1 MYTDKYKD
9 IKKFFKEFN
18 IAYFKERDVKKTLSF
33 FDEDIF
39 AFGITENRTVHN
51 LEEMKNTITEE
62 IKNNPYPY
70 EVDFKSL
77 EVFTVAENL
86 FLLICISTLQKQDSD
101 SNPIPILINFRTSII
116 IKETDSGY
124 KFSKIHTSIPV
135 EETNFFDFD
144 KDIGNIHQNAKY
156 TAFNLLY
163 SSIPGGMIGGYY
175 KENFPLYFINK
186 HLLDKLEYTSEEE
199 FIKDTNGYVINGIHP
214 DDREYVC
221 RIVDS
226 SVKDKAEYEVEYR
239 MKKSNGS
246 YIWVLDRGR
255 LVQTENGPVI
265 VSICLDITENVH
277 LQENIKT
284 ITNNIPGGVYKVKFD
299 EDLTIIYGNDGFYKI
314 HGYTPEE
321 MKVMLGNKLIAVTF
335 PEDIPK
341 INTVLKNVLEYN
353 LKNFEYEKRIITKNG
368 DIRHLLTKGVL
379 IKEEDEI
386 VINSIVIDIT
396 DRIVVENK
404 LKFNQEKL
412 KLAMN
417 SSKDIIFEYDLDS
430 KILRH
435 LKLPVGSESPRIIYN
450 VPESRIK
457 NSEIFPEHIEK
468 YREMYESLQNGK
480 IKSFC
485 TIKTRLKN
493 QPYKWTKIT
502 LSNITINN
510 NPSRK
515 VIGIV
520 EDITEHQEF
529 QLLKLCQT
537 TLKKALI
544 GVAMGYAY
552 INLSQNSVSDIS
564 GTWQKY
570 FDNDLEYSYT
580 YFFEKMIALVHPEDR
595 ENVKQFFLRENIIE
609 NMKRGENEYSLEF
622 RTLKSKDEITLT
634 LLNIKIISNPV
645 TCCNEAIIYSKDVKV
660 YKDSKY
666 FYPSSST
673 SSLRSGVEEI
683 NTIINMR
690 KEAKINNL
698 ENILVD
704 FKRTIE
710 DAPINDSLFQYIVNI
725 LGKYYDADHV
735 SIIKYDEILQHYVCT
750 FEYCHSGKASNK
762 KHWNNL
768 KIKKGGDWETLH
780 KNKKIVKINDIESL
794 KNNDIINYLNLT
806 KLNISS
812 YFSMPIKTF
821 NQSPLY
827 LVIDNIDTSFVNIGF
842 FELVGYVIDNKIKDE
857 ILKNKFSFLDYH
869 DMLTGLSNHKSFVE
883 YKWNRNF
890 HNYTSLGI
898 ITSDINGLKQL
909 NEKYGPHYGDETII
923 KTANV
928 FKKYFA
934 NEKLFRLSGD
944 EFLIVCENMDSK
956 TFQRNID
963 NIKLEFSAF
972 ENDGLSI
979 GYSWTD
985 SEIDFDV
992 IHKNAEELMY
1002 INKQKYYQNSSFLNK
1017 HYRPILLQKLLTEI
1031 KNNEYHVFLQPKID
1045 LKTKKLSGMEAL
1057 IRHIDSSGNI
1067 IPPIKFI
1074 PLLEKER
1081 LIRYIDFFVF
1091 EEVCKLLQKWKY
1103 ENKQLVPISLNFSRN
1118 TLLES
1123 EFVKT
1128 LKLIMSKY
1136 DVTSNLIEIEITE
1149 TIGEIDTK
1157 IISNISKDIK
1167 NAGFLISLDDFGS
1180 KYSNISLFT
1189 TLEFDTLKLDK
1200 SLIEKLQI
1208 SPEKQIIVKSVIN
1221 MCKEMNV
1228 KTVGEGIETE
1238 ELNSLLTSLKCD
1250 YAQGYLYSRPISI
1263 KEFEKKYF

>member
-1 MYTDKYKD
+1 MYADKYEE
-9 IKKFFKEFN
+9 IKKIFKEFN
-18 IAYFKERDVKKTLSF
+18 KAYFKERDAKKTLSF
-33 FDEDIF
+33 LDDDIF
-39 AFGITENRTVHN
+39 ALGISETDIVYNF
-51 LEEMKNTITEE
+51 EEMKAMITEE
-62 IKNNPYPY
+62 IKNDPSPY
-70 EVDFKSL
+70 EIVLKYL
-77 EVFTVAENL
+77 EVFTIAENL
-86 FLLICISTLQKQDSD
+86 FLLISISTLIKEH
-101 SNPIPILINFRTSII
+101 SNSNTIPVNFRTSII
-116 IKETDSGY
+116 IKETNNGY
-124 KFSKIHTSIPV
+124 KFSKIHASIPV
-135 EETNFFDFD
+135 EASNSFDFD
-144 KDIGNIHQNAKY
+144 KEIGNIHLNAKH
-156 TAFNLLY
+156 TAFNLLN

-186 HLLDKLEYTSEEE
+186 HLLDKLEYKSQEE
-199 FIKDTNGYVINGIHP
+199 FIKDTDGYVINGIHP
-214 DDREYVC
+214 DDREYVGKV
-221 RIVDS
+221 VDS

-265 VSICLDITENVH
+265 VSICLDITEKVY
-277 LQENIKT
+277 LEENIKT
-284 ITNNIPGGVYKVKFD
+284 ITNNIPGGVYKLKFN

-321 MKVMLGNKLIAVTF
+321 MKVILGNKLIAITL

-341 INTVLKNVLEYN
+341 INAILKNALEYN

-368 DIRHLLTKGVL
+368 EIRYLLAKGVFV
-379 IKEEDEI
+379 KEGDEN

-396 DRIVVENK
+396 DRKVIENK

-412 KLAMN
+412 NLAMN
-417 SSKDIIFEYDLDS
+417 STKNIIFEYDLDS
-430 KILRH
+430 RTLTH
-435 LKLPVGSESPRIIYN
+435 LKIPFGNESPRIIYN

-457 NSEIFPEHIEK
+457 NDEIFPEHIGK
-468 YREMYESLQNGK
+468 YREIYESIHNGK
-480 IKSFC
+480 IESGC

-493 QPYKWTKIT
+493 QKYKWTKIT
-502 LSNITINN
+502 LNNIVINN

-529 QLLKLCQT
+529 QFLKLFQT

-552 INLSQNSVSDIS
+552 TNLSQNRVSDVS

-570 FDNDLEYSYT
+570 FDNDLEYTYT
-580 YFFEKMIALVHPEDR
+580 YFFEKMIALVHPEDK
-595 ENVKQFFLRENIIE
+595 ENVKQVFSRENIIE
-609 NMKRGENEYSLEF
+609 NIKKGKNEYSLKF
-622 RTLKSKDEITLT
+622 RTIKSKDETTLT
-634 LLNIKIISNPV
+634 LLNIKIINNPV
-645 TCCNEAIIYSKDVKV
+645 TCCNEAIIYSKDMEIQKEVKHFYNSPSV
-660 YKDSKY
+660 SLLKSK
-666 FYPSSST
+666 T
-673 SSLRSGVEEI
+673 EETTDI
-683 NTIINMR
+683 LTMR

-704 FKRTIE
+704 FKRTAE
-710 DAPINDSLFQYIVNI
+710 NSPIDDTLFQYITNI

-735 SIIKYDEILQHYVCT
+735 SIIKYDEILHQYICT
-750 FEYCHSGKASNK
+750 FEYCHSGKASNQ
-762 KHWNNL
+762 KHWNDL
-768 KIKKGGDWETLH
+768 KIRKGSDWETLH
-780 KNKKIVKINDIESL
+780 KNKKIIKINDIESL
-794 KNNDIINYLNLT
+794 KNNDIINYLNFT

-812 YFSMPIKTF
+812 YFSVNIETF
-821 NQSPLY
+821 HQNSLY
-827 LVIDNIDTSFVNIGF
+827 LVLDNIDISFINMGF
-842 FELVGYVIDNKIKDE
+842 FELVSYVIENKVKDE
-857 ILKNKFSFLDYH
+857 ILKDKFSFLDYH
-869 DMLTGLSNHKSFVE
+869 DMLTGLANHKSFVE
-883 YKWNRNF
+883 YKWNKNF
-890 HNYTSLGI
+890 HSYASLGI
-898 ITSDINGLKQL
+898 ITSDINGLKQV
-909 NEKYGPHYGDETII
+909 NEKYGPHYGDEIII
-923 KTANV
+923 KTASV
-928 FKKYFA
+928 FKKYFS
-934 NEKLFRLSGD
+934 NERLFRLSGD
-944 EFLIVCENMDSK
+944 EFLIVCENMDNK
-956 TFQRNID
+956 IFQSNID

-985 SEIDFDV
+985 NEIDFDV
-992 IHKNAEELMY
+992 LHKNAEELMY
-1002 INKQKYYQNSSFLNK
+1002 INKQKYYQNTNFLNK
-1017 HYRPILLQKLLTEI
+1017 HYRPVLLQKLLAEI

-1057 IRHIDSSGNI
+1057 IRHIDSTGNI
-1067 IPPIKFI
+1067 TPPIKFI

-1103 ENKQLVPISLNFSRN
+1103 EKKDLVPISLNFSRN

-1128 LKLIMSKY
+1128 LKIIMAKY
-1136 DVTSNLIEIEITE
+1136 DVTSNFIEIEITE

-1200 SLIEKLQI
+1200 SLVEKLQI

-1238 ELNSLLTSLKCD
+1238 ELNTLLTTLKCD
-1250 YAQGYLYSRPISI
+1250 YAQGYLYSRPIPI